1 MKDVK
6 NEIAHRSVS
15 SARKSEDLLRPQ
27 SAKSPA
33 LSSADSSRIW
43 KHKKRGAG
51 TPHFPCGFMTTSI
64 GDYKKSSG
72 SDSDERQ
79 VLSKKDAEEVNLL
92 SSESDEG
99 ENSSAKKRTPAARLH
114 RHSLRLSNS
123 KKPKQTGA
131 YKVFLRRNIYRKNP
145 NASDL
150 QSLQKVI
157 DSMQSS
163 NAIYANDETPA
174 PPPISQETSN
184 SEDPP
189 EEVKRRAA
197 PKSTP
202 PEKRSELTQSFVEAS
217 VSALFDD

>member
-1 MKDVK
+1 M
-6 NEIAHRSVS
+6 
-15 SARKSEDLLRPQ
+15 ARK
-27 SAKSPA
+27 
-33 LSSADSSRIW
+33 
-43 KHKKRGAG
+43 GA
-51 TPHFPCGFMTTSI
+51 PDI
-64 GDYKKSSG
+64 
-72 SDSDERQ
+72 
-79 VLSKKDAEEVNLL
+79 
-92 SSESDEG
+92 EG
-99 ENSSAKKRTPAARLH
+99 EN
-114 RHSLRLSNS
+114 ND
-123 KKPKQTGA
+123 
-131 YKVFLRRNIYRKNP
+131 P

-174 PPPISQETSN
+174 PPPKSQETSN